1 MASTNRNRNRNRI
14 ASKIDI
20 VILKVLIRILTPTH

>member
-1 MASTNRNRNRNRI
+1 MASTNRNRDRI